1 MGETVT
7 SKCVRF
13 LLNDSHW
20 DPISC
25 DTGWVRFLA
34 PVVFRATGNDIAGI
48 VTWYHIHCKTSSN
61 SIPTWILFIVW
72 RWLTIVCKKGRRW
85 MWWRRK
91 DSEGSALHKFR
102 LPIREG
108 SGQWP
113 LIGNQSNWG
122 NCANSSL
129 YCTINKVLVFRWTNS
144 AQFMWLFCGRISLI
158 CVNPK
163 MPPKSDFLLLL
174 QSLAM

>member
-7 SKCVRF
+7 SNCARF

-48 VTWYHIHCKTSSN
+48 VTWYHIHCNTSSSN
-61 SIPTWILFIVW
+61 SIPTWIIFIV
-72 RWLTIVCKKGRRW
+72 LSADSLLFAKKSKRW
-85 MWWRRK
+85 MWLWGK

-122 NCANSSL
+122 NCANCSF
-129 YCTINKVLVFRWTNS
+129 YCTIVMLVSRQCS
-144 AQFMWLFCGRISLI
+144 CGYVAKMRPKKWFSLTASKFSN
-158 CVNPK
+158 VAGG
-163 MPPKSDFLLLL
+163 LE
-174 QSLAM
+174 